1 MREHLIGEIGKQL
14 GPEYVDIRTMI
25 EGGMGTLFRAH
36 RLGLD
41 VDVVIKRVK
50 QQYVGT
56 LDQRAE
62 ANILKR
68 LKHSYLPRIY
78 DIIQG
83 SDGYVYTVMDLIPG
97 QDMDQTVKRS
107 GPVNQHTAHR
117 WACQL
122 CEVVAYLHSQ
132 NPTIIHQDIKP
143 SNVMITP
150 EGNICLIDFNTSLTY
165 ENDRFVHAVTHGFA
179 APEQYGFSQ
188 SDACSDIYSLGILIN
203 VMLTGKHPSQQ
214 LASGRWGRIVTR
226 CTQVTPS
233 KRYKNVLRLLNDL

>member
-1 MREHLIGEIGKQL
+1 MREHLIDEIGKQL

-83 SDGYVYTVMDLIPG
+83 SDGYVYALARATSIPPIVGPASCVRLHPTCTVRIRRLS
-97 QDMDQTVKRS
+97 TR
-107 GPVNQHTAHR
+107 
-117 WACQL
+117 
-122 CEVVAYLHSQ
+122 
-132 NPTIIHQDIKP
+132 
-143 SNVMITP
+143 
-150 EGNICLIDFNTSLTY
+150 
-165 ENDRFVHAVTHGFA
+165 
-179 APEQYGFSQ
+179 
-188 SDACSDIYSLGILIN
+188 ILSPA
-203 VMLTGKHPSQQ
+203 M
-214 LASGRWGRIVTR
+214 
-226 CTQVTPS
+226 
-233 KRYKNVLRLLNDL
+233 